1 MRCSCFLA
9 SSPFATAFPG
19 HCKKARAALRVLSL
33 GLGIC
38 ASTPALVAAQVT
50 YFHQPPT
57 VEQLRA
63 ALLPPGT
70 EPAAVPPAGASPL
83 LRGGSRT
90 RGIVL
95 QPEGASPRASPGAAP
110 GSAPVAAAAAGAA
123 PAVAGPRAAAL
134 PINFDF
140 GSSRVDRNSLPYVE
154 KIAALMRSDTRM
166 NLIVEGHTDDR
177 GSFNHNMVL
186 SWDRAIGVY
195 RALVETYG
203 VDPTRLQLLGKG
215 PLEPLPGTEPRDG
228 ANRRV
233 QFRIGS

>member
-1 MRCSCFLA
+1 MRSPCFLA
-9 SSPFATAFPG
+9 SLPFATAFPG
-19 HCKKARAALRVLSL
+19 PCKKAWRTLRVLSL

-38 ASTPALVAAQVT
+38 ASTPAPAAAQVT

-57 VEQLRA
+57 IQQLRA

-70 EPAAVPPAGASPL
+70 ESAVAPPAGPSPL

-95 QPEGASPRASPGAAP
+95 QPAGAASGASPGADP
-110 GSAPVAAAAAGAA
+110 GSRPVAAAASGAA
-123 PAVAGPRAAAL
+123 PAAAGSRAAAL
-134 PINFDF
+134 PINFDL

-154 KIAALMRSDTRM
+154 RIATLMRSDP
-166 NLIVEGHTDDR
+166 NLHLVVEGHTDDR

-195 RALVETYG
+195 RALVESYG
-203 VDPTRLQLLGKG
+203 VEPTRLQVLGKG
-215 PLEPLPGTEPRDG
+215 PLEPLPGSEPRDG
-228 ANRRV
+228 TNRRV